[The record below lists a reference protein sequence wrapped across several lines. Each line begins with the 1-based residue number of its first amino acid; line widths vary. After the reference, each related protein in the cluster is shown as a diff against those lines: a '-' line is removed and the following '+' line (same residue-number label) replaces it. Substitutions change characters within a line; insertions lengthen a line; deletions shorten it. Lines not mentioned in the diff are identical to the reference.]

1 MQYAHPSCQ
10 LERPR
15 VGDSSRI
22 SLLPSDPDSTTPASD
37 THTPNIE
44 FERPNEYSGVR
55 FSLVRGDCQEVHT
68 TTSRR
73 SGPRKWL
80 RAVEWLIA
88 AGLHRRVNATT
99 RRVAEDLAARMDF
112 DLGHVRYALDAMVAR
127 LGISKASIK
136 RHVGYLRELGAL
148 VWVEHGTKTNIRRKL
163 GLGGYAG
170 TATVYGAV
178 IPPVYDHAMGH
189 ILVGEGYNARIIV
202 DDRPR
207 TSAVP
212 ASRTPV
218 DNPPVENPGTDGRE
232 PPSRSWVS
240 KSGTLKQVGGCNYTP
255 QAAREDESTTS
266 ESKANNNRSSN
277 GTRRSPIQVAQD
289 IRIAAQVRPLVRWTQ
304 YEGLR
309 RLAFSLRPLIDRGMD
324 SYGIAEYLHG
334 LCSARTWRPR
344 NPAAYISTALAAQQK
359 AADEQAE
366 AFARWEAENPLQGAF
381 TASHA
386 ARMDVMAGLREGQAR
401 YEQQRR
407 AHGWDDLNA
416 STDSTWNAE
425 ADILAFLNGSP
436 A

>member
-1 MQYAHPSCQ
+1 M
-10 LERPR
+10 
-15 VGDSSRI
+15 
-22 SLLPSDPDSTTPASD
+22 
-37 THTPNIE
+37 
-44 FERPNEYSGVR
+44 
-55 FSLVRGDCQEVHT
+55 RGDCQEVHAT
-68 TTSRR
+68 KSRR
-73 SGPRKWL
+73 SGPRRWL

-112 DLGHVRYALDAMVAR
+112 DLGTVRYALDAMVAR

-136 RHVGYLRELGAL
+136 RHVGYLRELGSL

-189 ILVGEGYNARIIV
+189 ILVGSGYDARIII
-202 DDRPR
+202 DER
-207 TSAVP
+207 TQAPAVP
-212 ASRTPV
+212 GPRPPV
-218 DNPPVENPGTDGRE
+218 DNPPVENPVAEGCE
-232 PPSRSWVS
+232 PPSRSRVS
-240 KSGTLKQVGGCNYTP
+240 KNETLKHVGGCNYTQ
-255 QAAREDESTTS
+255 QAAREDKSPTQQP
-266 ESKANNNRSSN
+266 KAKNNSSN
-277 GTRRSPIQVAQD
+277 GKKRSPIQVAQD

-324 SYGIAEYLHG
+324 SYGIAEFLHG
-334 LCSARTWRPR
+334 LCSGRGWRPR

-366 AFARWEAENPLQGAF
+366 AFARWERENPLEGAF
-381 TASHA
+381 TASFA
-386 ARMDVMAGLREGQAR
+386 ARLDFMAGLREGQAR
-401 YEQQRR
+401 YEQRRR
-407 AHGWDDLNA
+407 AHGWDDLNT
-416 STDSTWNAE
+416 STGSTWNAE